1 MPLKCY
7 YKEDIQMNAIILAAG
22 HGTRMVASKQFIH
35 KPLLP
40 IHGIPNI
47 ERTIIMLKDY
57 GIHDIVIISGMYAE
71 HYSYLHEKYN
81 CLIVSDSSASLS
93 TLYGVYSIKDKIG
106 DTFIIEG
113 DVVLAENIFTY
124 RPYSFYYVIKYPNC
138 ESDAWK
144 PITDS
149 NGRIISFKIGCFKE
163 PCIFGVSFWSIHD
176 AKCIK
181 NFINHISTP
190 ENLCNSNK
198 FWDDY
203 LEDVI
208 DDFPIFTVEISPD
221 SATEMNDA
229 NEYNFA
235 QKLCYS
241 YYLNPNKYFL
251 NLRNYDIDISFFVNS
266 EQAIYYTKE
275 LLSDYNLKH
284 PNNIQDINIPITFS
298 SNEYTY
304 IIKKG
309 DNIIGFIDLVLE
321 TTYLLLRRIY
331 IDRNYRN
338 QSLGT
343 IVVNKLISFS
353 KLINK
358 ELRVNVYD
366 SYAARFY
373 ERLGFKQNFI
383 NYILRSE

>member
-1 MPLKCY
+1 
-7 YKEDIQMNAIILAAG
+7 MNAIILAGG

-40 IHGIPNI
+40 IQGIPNI

-57 GIHDIVIISGMYAE
+57 GINDIIIISGIYAE
-71 HYSYLHEKYN
+71 NYLYLHEKYN

-93 TLYGVYSIKDKIG
+93 TLSGIYNISDKIG

-124 RPYSFYYVIKYPNC
+124 KPYSFYYVMKYPNC
-138 ESDAWK
+138 ELDAWK

-149 NGRIISFKIGCFKE
+149 NGKIISFEIGWFNE
-163 PCIFGVSFWSIHD
+163 PCIFGVSFWSVHD
-176 AKCIK
+176 AKYIK
-181 NFINHISTP
+181 NFINYISTP

-208 DDFPIFTVEISPD
+208 NDFPVFTEEISSD

-229 NEYNFA
+229 LEYDFA
-235 QKLCYS
+235 QRLCYS
-241 YYLNPNKYFL
+241 YYSNPNRYFL
-251 NLRNYDIDISFFVNS
+251 NLHNYDIDISFSINT
-266 EQAIYYTKE
+266 EQAIFYTKK

-284 PNNIQDINIPITFS
+284 PNNIQDINIPIIFS
-298 SNEYTY
+298 SNEYPY
-304 IIKKG
+304 IVQMG
-309 DNIIGFIDLVLE
+309 NEIIGFIDLVLE
-321 TTYLLLRRIY
+321 NKYLLLRRIY
-331 IDRNYRN
+331 IDKNYRN

-343 IVVNKLISFS
+343 AIVNKLISFS

-366 SYAARFY
+366 SYVARFY

-383 NYILRSE
+383 NYIIRSE

>member
-1 MPLKCY
+1 M
-7 YKEDIQMNAIILAAG
+7 
-22 HGTRMVASKQFIH
+22 
-35 KPLLP
+35 
-40 IHGIPNI
+40 
-47 ERTIIMLKDY
+47 
-57 GIHDIVIISGMYAE
+57 
-71 HYSYLHEKYN
+71 
-81 CLIVSDSSASLS
+81 
-93 TLYGVYSIKDKIG
+93 
-106 DTFIIEG
+106 
-113 DVVLAENIFTY
+113 
-124 RPYSFYYVIKYPNC
+124 
-138 ESDAWK
+138 
-144 PITDS
+144 
-149 NGRIISFKIGCFKE
+149 
-163 PCIFGVSFWSIHD
+163 
-176 AKCIK
+176 
-181 NFINHISTP
+181 
-190 ENLCNSNK
+190 
-198 FWDDY
+198 
-203 LEDVI
+203 
-208 DDFPIFTVEISPD
+208 
-221 SATEMNDA
+221 
-229 NEYNFA
+229 
-235 QKLCYS
+235 
-241 YYLNPNKYFL
+241 
-251 NLRNYDIDISFFVNS
+251 
-266 EQAIYYTKE
+266 
-275 LLSDYNLKH
+275 SDYNLKH